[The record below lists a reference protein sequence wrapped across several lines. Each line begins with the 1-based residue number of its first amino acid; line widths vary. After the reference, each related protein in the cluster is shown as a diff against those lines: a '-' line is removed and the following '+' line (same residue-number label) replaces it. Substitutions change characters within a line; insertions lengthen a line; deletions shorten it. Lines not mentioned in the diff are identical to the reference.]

1 MTVAVLNWA
10 IKRVEAGERVAIASV
25 VQASGSVPGKPG
37 ARLAISSSGE
47 KFGTIGGAGLELKV
61 EKELQEILLRDLSDL
76 RKKGGKVESFLLN
89 RDGKGKEASALD
101 SLCGGQVK
109 VAMEVITPR
118 PHILIAGGGH
128 VGLSIAKV
136 CDSLEWLY
144 SVFDVREEYCNRQ
157 RYPNAEG
164 NFCSS
169 VEEFLQKES
178 SDSMTRF
185 SDILLLSHDWSVDE
199 EMLIGLLQLCK
210 EGRRPRIGAIGS
222 KKKWSAF
229 EKKAIENGVEKR
241 LIDSVRCPIGLDIGA
256 DTPEEIAIEVCAEV
270 LSLERKNIAT

>member
-1 MTVAVLNWA
+1 MTVSVLNWA

-47 KFGTIGGAGLELKV
+47 KFGTIGGAGLELTV

-89 RDGKGKEASALD
+89 RDGKGKEVSALD

-169 VEEFLQKES
+169 VEEFLQNES
-178 SDSMTRF
+178 SDSLTRF
-185 SDILLLSHDWSVDE
+185 SDILLLSHDWAVDE

-256 DTPEEIAIEVCAEV
+256 DTPEEIAIAVCAEV

>member
-1 MTVAVLNWA
+1 
-10 IKRVEAGERVAIASV
+10 
-25 VQASGSVPGKPG
+25 
-37 ARLAISSSGE
+37 
-47 KFGTIGGAGLELKV
+47 
-61 EKELQEILLRDLSDL
+61 
-76 RKKGGKVESFLLN
+76 
-89 RDGKGKEASALD
+89 
-101 SLCGGQVK
+101 
-109 VAMEVITPR
+109 MEVITPR

-128 VGLSIAKV
+128 VGLSISKV

-144 SVFDVREEYCNRQ
+144 SVFDVREEYCNRH

-210 EGRRPRIGAIGS
+210 EGTRPRIGAIGS

-256 DTPEEIAIEVCAEV
+256 DTPEEIAIAVCAEV

>member
-128 VGLSIAKV
+128 VGLSISKV

-210 EGRRPRIGAIGS
+210 KGRRPRIGAIGS

-256 DTPEEIAIEVCAEV
+256 DTPEEIAIAVCAEV

>member
-61 EKELQEILLRDLSDL
+61 EKELQEILLQDLSDL

-128 VGLSIAKV
+128 VGLSISKV

-256 DTPEEIAIEVCAEV
+256 DTPEEIAIAVCAEV

>member
-47 KFGTIGGAGLELKV
+47 KFGTIGGAGLELRV

-128 VGLSIAKV
+128 VGLSIANV

-256 DTPEEIAIEVCAEV
+256 DTPEEIAIAVCAEV
-270 LSLERKNIAT
+270 LSLERKNITT

>member
-47 KFGTIGGAGLELKV
+47 KFGTIGGAGLELRV

-89 RDGKGKEASALD
+89 RNGKGKEASALD

-256 DTPEEIAIEVCAEV
+256 DTPEEIAIAVCAEV

>member
-25 VQASGSVPGKPG
+25 VQANGSVPGKPG

-89 RDGKGKEASALD
+89 RDGKGKEVSALD

-128 VGLSIAKV
+128 VGLSISKV

-169 VEEFLQKES
+169 VQEFIKSES
-178 SDSMTRF
+178 SDSLTRF

-199 EMLIGLLQLCK
+199 EMLIGLLQLSR
-210 EGRRPRIGAIGS
+210 EGKRPRIGAIGS

-256 DTPEEIAIEVCAEV
+256 DTPEEIAIAVCAEV

>member
-25 VQASGSVPGKPG
+25 VQANGSVPGKPG

-128 VGLSIAKV
+128 VGLSISKV

-199 EMLIGLLQLCK
+199 EMLIGLLQLFK

-256 DTPEEIAIEVCAEV
+256 DTPEEIAIAVCAEV

>member
-128 VGLSIAKV
+128 VGLSIANV

-178 SDSMTRF
+178 SDSITRF

-199 EMLIGLLQLCK
+199 EMLIGVLQLCK

-256 DTPEEIAIEVCAEV
+256 DTPEEIAIAVCAEV
-270 LSLERKNIAT
+270 LSLERKNITT

>member
-47 KFGTIGGAGLELKV
+47 KFGTIGGAGLEVKV

-136 CDSLEWLY
+136 CDSLEWLN
-144 SVFDVREEYCNRQ
+144 SVFDIREEYCDRL

-169 VEEFLQKES
+169 VQEFLQKES

-210 EGRRPRIGAIGS
+210 EGRSPRIGAIGS

-256 DTPEEIAIEVCAEV
+256 DTPEEIAIAVCAEV

>member
-1 MTVAVLNWA
+1 MAVLNWA

-128 VGLSIAKV
+128 VGLSISKV

-256 DTPEEIAIEVCAEV
+256 DAPEEIAIAVCAEV

>member
-1 MTVAVLNWA
+1 M
-10 IKRVEAGERVAIASV
+10 RVEAGERVAIASV
-25 VQASGSVPGKPG
+25 VQANGSVPGKPG

-61 EKELQEILLRDLSDL
+61 EKELEEILLRDLSDL

-144 SVFDVREEYCNRQ
+144 SVFDVREQYCNRQ

-241 LIDSVRCPIGLDIGA
+241 LIDSGRCPIGLDIGA
-256 DTPEEIAIEVCAEV
+256 DTPEEIAIAVCAEV

>member
-89 RDGKGKEASALD
+89 RNGKGKEASALD

-229 EKKAIENGVEKR
+229 EKKAVESGVEKR

-256 DTPEEIAIEVCAEV
+256 DTPEEIAIAVCAEV

>member
-76 RKKGGKVESFLLN
+76 RKKGGKVELFLLN

-101 SLCGGQVK
+101 SLCGGQVT

-256 DTPEEIAIEVCAEV
+256 DTPEEIAIAVCAEV
-270 LSLERKNIAT
+270 LCLERKNIAT

>member
-1 MTVAVLNWA
+1 MTVADLNWA

-169 VEEFLQKES
+169 VEEFLQNES
-178 SDSMTRF
+178 SDSLTRF
-185 SDILLLSHDWSVDE
+185 SDILLLSHDWAVDE

-256 DTPEEIAIEVCAEV
+256 DTPEEIAIAVCAEV
-270 LSLERKNIAT
+270 LSLERKNVDT

>member
-128 VGLSIAKV
+128 VGLSISKV

-210 EGRRPRIGAIGS
+210 EGRRSRIGAIGS

-256 DTPEEIAIEVCAEV
+256 DTPEEIAIAVCAEV

>member
-1 MTVAVLNWA
+1 MTVSVLNWA

-47 KFGTIGGAGLELKV
+47 KFGTIGGAGLELTV
-61 EKELQEILLRDLSDL
+61 EKELQGILLRDLSDL
-76 RKKGGKVESFLLN
+76 RKKGGKVELFLLN

-101 SLCGGQVK
+101 SLCGGQVT

-128 VGLSIAKV
+128 VGLSIAKA

-169 VEEFLQKES
+169 VEEFLQNES
-178 SDSMTRF
+178 SDSLTRF
-185 SDILLLSHDWSVDE
+185 SDILLLSHDWAVDE
-199 EMLIGLLQLCK
+199 EMLIGLLQLSK

-256 DTPEEIAIEVCAEV
+256 DTPEEIAIAVCAEV

>member
-1 MTVAVLNWA
+1 MAVLNWA

-47 KFGTIGGAGLELKV
+47 KFGTIGGAGLELTV
-61 EKELQEILLRDLSDL
+61 EKELQGILLRDLSDL
-76 RKKGGKVESFLLN
+76 RKKGGKVELFLLN

-101 SLCGGQVK
+101 SLCGGQVT

-128 VGLSIAKV
+128 VGLSIAKA

-169 VEEFLQKES
+169 VEEFLQNES
-178 SDSMTRF
+178 SDSLTRF
-185 SDILLLSHDWSVDE
+185 SDILLLSHDWSIDE

-256 DTPEEIAIEVCAEV
+256 DTPEEIAIAVCAEV

>member
-128 VGLSIAKV
+128 VGLSISKV

-144 SVFDVREEYCNRQ
+144 SVFDVREEYCDRQ
-157 RYPNAEG
+157 RYPNAEA

-256 DTPEEIAIEVCAEV
+256 DTPEEIAIAVCAEV

>member
-128 VGLSIAKV
+128 VGLSISKV

-256 DTPEEIAIEVCAEV
+256 DTPEEIAIAVCAEV
-270 LSLERKNIAT
+270 LCLERKNIAT

>member
-25 VQASGSVPGKPG
+25 VQANGSVPGKPG

-128 VGLSIAKV
+128 VGLSISKV

-199 EMLIGLLQLCK
+199 EMLIGLLQLFK

-256 DTPEEIAIEVCAEV
+256 DTPEEIAFAVCAEV

>member
-47 KFGTIGGAGLELKV
+47 KFGTIGGAGLELTV
-61 EKELQEILLRDLSDL
+61 EKELQGILLRDLSDL
-76 RKKGGKVESFLLN
+76 RKKGGKVELFLLN
-89 RDGKGKEASALD
+89 RDGKGKEVSALD
-101 SLCGGQVK
+101 SLCGGQVT

-128 VGLSIAKV
+128 VGLSIAKA

-256 DTPEEIAIEVCAEV
+256 DTPEEIAIAVCAEV

>member
-1 MTVAVLNWA
+1 MTVAVLKWA

-144 SVFDVREEYCNRQ
+144 SVFDVRKEYCNRQ

-256 DTPEEIAIEVCAEV
+256 DTPEEIAIAVCAEV

>member
-1 MTVAVLNWA
+1 MAVLNWA

-25 VQASGSVPGKPG
+25 VQANGSVPGKPG

-47 KFGTIGGAGLELKV
+47 KFGTIGGAGLELTV

-76 RKKGGKVESFLLN
+76 RKKGGKVELFLLN

-101 SLCGGQVK
+101 SLCGGRVT

-144 SVFDVREEYCNRQ
+144 SVFDIREEYCDRL

-164 NFCSS
+164 NF
-169 VEEFLQKES
+169 
-178 SDSMTRF
+178 
-185 SDILLLSHDWSVDE
+185 
-199 EMLIGLLQLCK
+199 
-210 EGRRPRIGAIGS
+210 
-222 KKKWSAF
+222 
-229 EKKAIENGVEKR
+229 
-241 LIDSVRCPIGLDIGA
+241 
-256 DTPEEIAIEVCAEV
+256 
-270 LSLERKNIAT
+270 LSLIHI

>member
-61 EKELQEILLRDLSDL
+61 EKELQEILGRDLSDL

-128 VGLSIAKV
+128 VGLSISKV

-256 DTPEEIAIEVCAEV
+256 DTPEEIAIAVCAEV

>member
-128 VGLSIAKV
+128 VGLSIANV

-256 DTPEEIAIEVCAEV
+256 DTPEEIAIAVCAEV
-270 LSLERKNIAT
+270 LSLERKNITT

>member
-1 MTVAVLNWA
+1 MAVLNWA

-61 EKELQEILLRDLSDL
+61 DKELQEILLRDLSDL

-89 RDGKGKEASALD
+89 RNGKGKEASALD

-256 DTPEEIAIEVCAEV
+256 DTPEEIAIAVCAEV

>member
-10 IKRVEAGERVAIASV
+10 FKRVEAGERVAIASV

-256 DTPEEIAIEVCAEV
+256 DTPEEIAIAVCAEV

>member
-25 VQASGSVPGKPG
+25 VQANGSVPGKPG

-256 DTPEEIAIEVCAEV
+256 DTPEEIAIAVCAEV

>member
-1 MTVAVLNWA
+1 MTVAVLKWA

-199 EMLIGLLQLCK
+199 EMLIGLLQLFK

-256 DTPEEIAIEVCAEV
+256 DTPEEIAIAVCAEV

>member
-61 EKELQEILLRDLSDL
+61 EKELQEILLQDLSDL

-128 VGLSIAKV
+128 VGLSISKV

-199 EMLIGLLQLCK
+199 EMLIGLLQLSK

-256 DTPEEIAIEVCAEV
+256 DTPEEIAIAVCAEV